1 MVFHTVDSCGHFN
14 LHFTHFT
21 PWQYIGVAFLFIHQ
35 PSHQYH
41 KIFSSPNCPCKTMAE
56 SNMRPSSYFG
66 YAFLLTLFLCHYTSS
81 QKTCPNCGSMQV
93 PYPLSTEPSC
103 GDPFYKL
110 RCDHHSQKLYFD
122 TLNGSSYLV
131 LRIMYSIQRMVV
143 QPAPWIPGSCV
154 TQDMPVSNGLW
165 LNQSL
170 PFNITSSSTV
180 FLFNCSPRLLV
191 SPLDCSSSSIC
202 HRYLESSGHVDRNL
216 ALECASGIHP
226 CCTFVAGGNPSAY
239 KIRLHNSGCKAF
251 RSILHLDEDK
261 PPNQWEEGLEIQW
274 ASPPEPVCRTQR
286 DCSGDSKCSPSAK
299 NGLFR
304 CLCNGGHHWDPYAA
318 TCVRNK
324 RKSKWKTSIVAS
336 IGVVTFFSLAVVL
349 AIITKSCKIYS
360 YKEKQAKEREYALK
374 SSTGEKPY
382 RMFQLK
388 EVKKATNGFSQDRIL
403 GIGGFGE
410 VYRGELRDG
419 TMVAVKKARVGNLKS
434 TQQVLNEVA
443 ILSQV
448 NHKNLVRLLGCC
460 VESEQPL
467 MIYEYISNGTLYDHL
482 HGRYPNFLDWK
493 TRLKVAFQ
501 TAEALAYLHSAA
513 HTPIYHRDVKS
524 TNILLDDE
532 FNAKV
537 SDFGLSR
544 LASPGLS
551 HVSTC
556 AQGTVGYLDPEY
568 YRNYQLTDKSDV
580 YSYGVV
586 MLELLSSQKAID
598 FNRHPDYVNLAVHVS
613 QHASNGTIMEVVD
626 QKLLSVQPFSDK
638 IVTSIKLFSE
648 LALDCLRE
656 KKGER
661 PSMKDIVQRLLCINK
676 TVDQDRNT
684 DYELYV

>member
-1 MVFHTVDSCGHFN
+1 MVFHTVDSCIHLCISPTLFHWWHVAIIFVN
-14 LHFTHFT
+14 LFTVFPIST
-21 PWQYIGVAFLFIHQ
+21 IR
-35 PSHQYH
+35 
-41 KIFSSPNCPCKTMAE
+41 IFFSILAKCPCKMIGE
-56 SNMRPSSYFG
+56 SSFNFS
-66 YAFLLTLFLCHYTSS
+66 YAFLLSLFLGHHYAFS
-81 QKTCPNCGSMQV
+81 QKTCPNCGSVQV
-93 PYPLSTEPSC
+93 PYPLSTEPNC
-103 GDPFYKL
+103 GDPNYIL
-110 RCDHHSQKLYFD
+110 RCDPHSHKLYFD

-131 LRIMYSIQRMVV
+131 LKIMSSIQRMVV
-143 QPAPWIPGSCV
+143 QPSPWLPPGTSCV

-170 PFNITSSSTV
+170 PFNITSSNTV
-180 FLFNCSPRLLV
+180 FLLNCSPRLLV
-191 SPLDCSSSSIC
+191 SPLNCTSSSLC
-202 HRYLESSGHVDRNL
+202 HLYLKSSGHVDTKRVP
-216 ALECASGIHP
+216 ECASGLHP
-226 CCTFVAGGNPSAY
+226 CCTFLAGGVPSAY
-239 KIRLHNSGCKAF
+239 KIRLHSSGCKAF

-261 PPNQWEEGLEIQW
+261 PANQWEEGLEIQW
-274 ASPPEPVCRTQR
+274 TPPPEPICKTQR
-286 DCSGDSKCSPSAK
+286 DCSGDSKCSPRPA
-299 NGLFR
+299 GR
-304 CLCNGGHHWDPYAA
+304 CLCNGGHHWDPFVA
-318 TCVRNK
+318 TCLRYK
-324 RKSKWKTSIVAS
+324 KKAKWKTKLVAS
-336 IGVVTFFSLAVVL
+336 IGVVTFLSLAIVL
-349 AIITKSCKIYS
+349 AIKFKTRSSNYMMKL
-360 YKEKQAKEREYALK
+360 QAKERRDMLK
-374 SSTGEKPY
+374 SSAGEKPH

-388 EVKKATNGFSQDRIL
+388 EVKKATNGFSQDRLL
-403 GIGGFGE
+403 GSGGFGE
-410 VYRGELRDG
+410 VYKGELQDG

-482 HGRYPNFLDWK
+482 HGIGRYSNFLDWK

-544 LASPGLS
+544 LANPGLS

-556 AQGTVGYLDPEY
+556 AQGTLGYLDPEY

-586 MLELLSSQKAID
+586 LLELLTSKKVID
-598 FNRHPDYVNLAVHVS
+598 FSRDQDDVNLAIHVG
-613 QHASNGTIMEVVD
+613 QHARNGTIMEVID
-626 QKLLSVQPFSDK
+626 QRLLSGDQM
-638 IVTSIKLFSE
+638 VTSIKLFLD

-661 PSMKDIVQRLLCINK
+661 PSMKDIVQRLLYMHI
-676 TVDQDRNT
+676 
-684 DYELYV
+684 

>member
-1 MVFHTVDSCGHFN
+1 
-14 LHFTHFT
+14 
-21 PWQYIGVAFLFIHQ
+21 
-35 PSHQYH
+35 
-41 KIFSSPNCPCKTMAE
+41 
-56 SNMRPSSYFG
+56 MRPSSNLG
-66 YAFLLTLFLCHYTSS
+66 YAFLLHTLLFLCHHTCSS
-81 QKTCPNCGSMQV
+81 QKTCPQCGSMQV
-93 PYPLSTEPSC
+93 PYPLSTQPSC
-103 GDPFYKL
+103 GDPYYKL
-110 RCDHHSQKLYFD
+110 QCDQQSGKLYFD
-122 TLNGSSYLV
+122 TLNESSYVILK
-131 LRIMYSIQRMVV
+131 IMSSIQRMVV
-143 QPAPWIPGSCV
+143 QPAPWLSRTSCV

-170 PFNITSSSTV
+170 PFNITSSNTI

-191 SPLDCSSSSIC
+191 SPLNCSASSIC
-202 HRYLESSGHVDRNL
+202 HQYLESSGHVRKSQ
-216 ALECASGIHP
+216 ALDCASGIHP

-261 PPNQWEEGLEIQW
+261 PPNEWEEGLEIQW
-274 ASPPEPVCRTQR
+274 LPPPEPVCKTQK
-286 DCSGDSKCSPSAK
+286 DCSGDSKCSPGK
-299 NGLFR
+299 NGLLR
-304 CLCNGGHHWDPYAA
+304 CLCNKGHHWEPYAA
-318 TCVRNK
+318 TCLRHTRN
-324 RKSKWKTSIVAS
+324 SKLKTSIVIS
-336 IGVVTFFSLAVVL
+336 IVVTIFFSLAIVLVV
-349 AIITKSCKIYS
+349 ITKCCRIYS
-360 YKEKQAKEREYALK
+360 YMEENKKKKKEKERENVLK

-382 RMFQLK
+382 RMFHLK
-388 EVKKATNGFSQDRIL
+388 EVKKATNCFSQDRIL
-403 GIGGFGE
+403 GSGGFGE
-410 VYRGELRDG
+410 VYRGELQDG
-419 TMVAVKKARVGNLKS
+419 TMVAVKKAKVGNLKS

-460 VESEQPL
+460 VEESEQPL

-482 HGRYPNFLDWK
+482 HGRYQSFLDWE
-493 TRLKVAFQ
+493 TRLKVALQ

-537 SDFGLSR
+537 SDFGLSK
-544 LASPGLS
+544 LAIPGLS

-586 MLELLSSQKAID
+586 LLELLSSQKVID
-598 FNRHPDYVNLAVHVS
+598 FNRDPDCVNLAVHVS
-613 QHASNGTIMEVVD
+613 QHASNGTLLMEVVD
-626 QKLLSVQPFSDK
+626 RRLVCKGEFRG
-638 IVTSIKLFSE
+638 SIRMFSE

-661 PSMKDIVQRLLCINK
+661 PSMKDIVQRLISIFKLI
-676 TVDQDRNT
+676 DQERN
-684 DYELYV
+684 YNVNVNVLVENEQ

>member
-1 MVFHTVDSCGHFN
+1 MLLPLVVHAKM
-14 LHFTHFT
+14 
-21 PWQYIGVAFLFIHQ
+21 I
-35 PSHQYH
+35 
-41 KIFSSPNCPCKTMAE
+41 AE
-56 SNMRPSSYFG
+56 SNMRLSFHFRS
-66 YAFLLTLFLCHYTSS
+66 AFLLFLVLAHYTAS

-103 GDPFYKL
+103 GDPYYKL
-110 RCDHHSQKLYFD
+110 RCDLHAQRLYFD

-131 LRIMYSIQRMVV
+131 LKIMSSIQRMVL
-143 QPAPWIPGSCV
+143 QPPPWLQGSCV
-154 TQDMPVSNGLW
+154 TQDMPRSNGIW

-170 PFNITSSSTV
+170 PFNITSSNTV

-191 SPLDCSSSSIC
+191 SPLNCTSSSIC
-202 HRYLESSGHVDRNL
+202 HRYLENSGHVDTKR
-216 ALECASGIHP
+216 ALECASGGGLHP
-226 CCTFVAGGNPSAY
+226 CCTFLAGGIPSAY
-239 KIRLHNSGCKAF
+239 RIRLHNSGCKAF
-251 RSILHLDEDK
+251 RSILHLDQEK

-274 ASPPEPVCRTQR
+274 APPPEPVCRTQR
-286 DCSGDSKCSPSAK
+286 DCSRDSKCSPAGR

-304 CLCNGGHHWDPYAA
+304 CLCNGGHHWDPFVA
-318 TCVRNK
+318 TCVRYK
-324 RKSKWKTSIVAS
+324 RKSKWKTSLVVS
-336 IGVVTFFSLAVVL
+336 IGVIAFFSLAVVL
-349 AIITKSCKIYS
+349 AIITKSFKLS
-360 YKEKQAKEREYALK
+360 SLREKQAKEREDKLK
-374 SSTGEKPY
+374 SSAGEKPY

-388 EVKKATNGFSQDRIL
+388 EVKKATNGFSKDRIL
-403 GIGGFGE
+403 GSGGFGE
-410 VYRGELRDG
+410 VYKGELQDG
-419 TMVAVKKARVGNLKS
+419 TLVAVKKARVGNLKS

-460 VESEQPL
+460 VESDQPL

-482 HGRYPNFLDWK
+482 HGRYSNFLDWK

-556 AQGTVGYLDPEY
+556 AQGTLGYLDPEY

-586 MLELLSSQKAID
+586 LLELLTSQKAID
-598 FNRHPDYVNLAVHVS
+598 FNRDQDDVNLAIHVT
-613 QHASNGTIMEVVD
+613 QHASNGTIVEVVD
-626 QKLLSVQPFSDK
+626 QRLVSLEPSGDK
-638 IVTSIKLFSE
+638 MNTSIKLFLE
-648 LALDCLRE
+648 LALDCLKE

-661 PSMKDIVQRLLCINK
+661 PSMRDIVQRLLCIIRI
-676 TVDQDRNT
+676 VEQ
-684 DYELYV
+684 E